1 MKLSALVFLFIGFF
15 TLNAAEVRLSDEEL
29 KKMIGHLLI
38 VGFDGQSIDKDT
50 KIVKQIQKYE
60 LGGVILFD
68 KEFNDRT
75 KTKNISSKEQL
86 QQLTSSLKSF
96 AKKPLLICVD
106 QEGGKVAR
114 LKPAY
119 EFDATPSAKVVSE
132 MDGYMSKHIYN
143 SLANTLSSS
152 GINCNFAP
160 VLDLALNE
168 KNSVIQGLNRSY
180 GSDPKE
186 VVRYATIA
194 IEAMKEKQI
203 LAVAKHFPGH
213 GSSSDD
219 SHKGFV
225 DVTNSWSEIELEPYR
240 ELIEQNSLAMI
251 MSAHVFNAKIDK
263 EYPATLS
270 YNTNTKLLRQQLGFD
285 GVLVS
290 DDMQMGAI
298 SKHYMLKQSV
308 TLAINSGIDMLLFG
322 NQLSTQD
329 IDELVEVIYTQVKNG
344 EISYARIAESNER
357 VASLLKQAR

>member
-1 MKLSALVFLFIGFF
+1 MKLSALVFLLISFF
-15 TLNAAEVRLSDEEL
+15 TLNAAEIKVSDEEL

-38 VGFDGQSIDKDT
+38 VGFDGESVNKES
-50 KIVKQIQKYE
+50 KIAKQIQKYE

-68 KEFNDRT
+68 KDFNDRT

-96 AKKPLLICVD
+96 AKKSLLICVD
-106 QEGGKVAR
+106 QEGGRVAR

-119 EFDATPSAKVVSE
+119 GFDATPSAKVVSE
-132 MDGYMSKHIYN
+132 MDGYMSKHVYN

-180 GSDPKE
+180 GSDSQK
-186 VVRYATIA
+186 VVKYAAIA

-225 DVTNSWSEIELEPYR
+225 DVTSSWSEIELEPYK
-240 ELIEQNSLAMI
+240 ELIEQDLLAMI

-263 EYPATLS
+263 KYPATLS

-298 SKHYMLKQSV
+298 SKHYTLKQSV

-344 EISYARIAESNER
+344 EISYARIAESNKR
-357 VASLLKQAR
+357 VASLLKQDR